1 MLADE
6 LDKLVADQ
14 VASEIA
20 EPETA
25 PIFVKNPV
33 AEQEAEEE
41 QVVVK

>member
-1 MLADE
+1 VLADE

-25 PIFVKNPV
+25 PIFIKKPV
-33 AEQEAEEE
+33 AEQEEEEE
-41 QVVVK
+41 QVVVR